1 MCGIAGI
8 IAPDE
13 QLVRKALPPMMDAQ
27 AHRGPDERDSTYL
40 RFGNVSLGFGH
51 LRLKIIDLSSSAHQ
65 PMIHPQTG
73 DQIIFNGEIY
83 NFQVLRRE
91 LEASG
96 IRFRGHGDTETLL
109 HALTEWG
116 PEKTIPRLQGMFA
129 FAYYEPAR
137 QRLVLARDSIGIK
150 PLYIAQIPGGLIFAS
165 EVRALI
171 ASGRIERTLDPRGI
185 AGLLAY
191 GAVQHPF
198 TLFKAIQSF
207 PAGHYQILTRESF
220 GNGYQPEEG
229 LQRFWDFPAPDP
241 DLTEQQAVPRIRQI
255 IDDAVRDHLI
265 SDVPT
270 GVFLS
275 SGLDSTIVAG
285 VAARHTPHLRSF
297 TVGFEDQPDL
307 SEFQLSRETAELFNL
322 RHTEV
327 HITNDDTLS
336 ATESWLRALDL
347 PSLDGLNVYVISGA
361 VRRQGITVALSG
373 QGGDEL
379 FGGYPSFIEVPRL
392 RSMAS
397 KAAWMPA
404 AFRRSLARV
413 ATVGKSEA
421 VRQKA
426 IGMAGSDGGILSLYL
441 HRRRAM
447 SDPQLHSLG
456 LEAGALGLSEDFIP
470 PQSAADAAVDP
481 CDITWSISRLESQ
494 FYMGNMLLRD
504 GDADG
509 MAHSLEIRVPLLD
522 QRLLDFAFAIPG
534 SVRLPAG
541 GRPKHLLRAAFPE
554 LLRPALQRQGK
565 RGFELPVRRWML
577 GPMREL
583 CQSGLQTL
591 KSIDLLR
598 PQSLDSFWTAFERE
612 PESPIWSRVFTLC
625 VLGLYLKQ
633 TRIA

>member
-1 MCGIAGI
+1 
-8 IAPDE
+8 
-13 QLVRKALPPMMDAQ
+13 MMEAQ
-27 AHRGPDERDSTYL
+27 AHRGPDERDSTFL
-40 RFGNVSLGFGH
+40 QFGKLSLGFGH
-51 LRLKIIDLSSSAHQ
+51 LRLKIIDLSACAHQ

-83 NFQVLRRE
+83 NFQVLRSE
-91 LEASG
+91 LQSLG
-96 IRFRGHGDTETLL
+96 IQFRGHGDTETLL
-109 HALTEWG
+109 HALAHWG
-116 PEKTIPRLQGMFA
+116 PEKTIPRLAGMFA
-129 FAYYEPAR
+129 FAFYEAKS
-137 QRLVLARDSIGIK
+137 QRLVLARDSLGIK
-150 PLYIAQIPGGLIFAS
+150 PLYIAAIPGGVIFAS
-165 EVRALI
+165 EVRALL
-171 ASGRIERTLDPRGI
+171 ASKLIDRTLDPRGI

-198 TLFKAIQSF
+198 TVFKSIQSF
-207 PAGHYQILTRESF
+207 PAGHYQILSPESF
-220 GNGYQPEEG
+220 AEGAYQPESG
-229 LQRFWDFPAPDP
+229 LRRFWSFPAPDQAISE
-241 DLTEQQAVPRIRQI
+241 EQATPRVRELISE
-255 IDDAVRDHLI
+255 AVRDHLI

-297 TVGFEDQPDL
+297 TVGFADQPDL
-307 SEFQLSRETAELFNL
+307 SETQLARETAELFGL

-327 HITNDDTLS
+327 QVTNDDALH
-336 ATESWLRALDL
+336 AAQSWLRALDL
-347 PSLDGLNVYVISGA
+347 PSMDGLNVYVISGA

-379 FGGYPSFIEVPRL
+379 FGGYPSFSEVPRL
-392 RSMAS
+392 HAMAS

-404 AFRRSLARV
+404 AFRKSLARV

-426 IGMAGSDGGILSLYL
+426 IGLAGSDGGILSLYL

-456 LEAGALGLSEDFIP
+456 LEARALGLTDDFLP
-470 PQSAADAAVDP
+470 PDAAAEAAVDP
-481 CDITWSISRLESQ
+481 DDIVWSISRLESQ

-522 QRLLDFAFAIPG
+522 RRLLDFALAIPG
-534 SVRLPAG
+534 SIRLPAG
-541 GRPKHLLRAAFPE
+541 ARPKHLLRQAFPE
-554 LLRPALQRQGK
+554 LLRPALQQQGK

-577 GPMREL
+577 GPLREL
-583 CQSGLQTL
+583 CQSGLATL
-591 KSIDLLR
+591 KSGNLLR
-598 PQSLDSFWTAFERE
+598 ADSIETFWNTFERE
-612 PESPIWSRVFTLC
+612 PESPIWTRVFTLC
-625 VLGLYLKQ
+625 VLGLYLRQ
-633 TRIA
+633 I

>member
-8 IAPDE
+8 LAPDE
-13 QLVRKALPPMMDAQ
+13 QLVRRVLPPMMDAQ
-27 AHRGPDERDSTYL
+27 SHRGPDERDSTFL
-40 RFGNVSLGFGH
+40 RFGNLTLGFGH
-51 LRLKIIDLSSSAHQ
+51 LRLKIIDLSSCAHQ

-83 NFQVLRRE
+83 NFQLLRRE
-91 LEASG
+91 LEALG
-96 IRFRGHGDTETLL
+96 IRFKGHGDTETLL
-109 HALTEWG
+109 HALTLWG
-116 PEKTIPRLQGMFA
+116 PEATIPRLQGMFA
-129 FAYYEPAR
+129 FAYYEVAR

-150 PLYIAQIPGGLIFAS
+150 PIYIARIPGGFIFAS
-165 EVRALI
+165 EIRGLL
-171 ASGRIERTLDPRGI
+171 ASGLLDTTLDLRGV
-185 AGLLAY
+185 ASLLAY
-191 GAVQHPF
+191 GAVQHPL
-198 TLFKAIQSF
+198 TLFKSIQSF
-207 PAGHYQILTRESF
+207 PAGHYQILTPESF
-220 GNGYQPEEG
+220 ANGYDAEAG
-229 LQRFWDFPAPDP
+229 LRRFWSFPAPDP
-241 DLTEQQAVPRIRQI
+241 GITEQEAVPRVRQI

-297 TVGFEDQPDL
+297 TVGFADQPDL
-307 SEFQLSRETAELFNL
+307 SECQLARETADTFGL

-327 HITNDDTLS
+327 QVTADEALA
-336 ATESWLRALDL
+336 ATQSWLRALDL
-347 PSLDGLNVYVISGA
+347 PSMDGLNVYVISGA

-379 FGGYPSFIEVPRL
+379 FGGYPTFVEVPRL
-392 RSMAS
+392 RSMAA

-404 AFRRSLARV
+404 AFRKSLARV

-426 IGMAGSDGGILSLYL
+426 VGLAGSNGGILSLYL

-447 SDPQLHSLG
+447 SDPQLQSLG
-456 LEAGALGLSEDFIP
+456 LDAHALALTEDYLPPEA
-470 PQSAADAAVDP
+470 AAEAAVNPRDVV
-481 CDITWSISRLESQ
+481 WSVSRLESQ

-504 GDADG
+504 GDANG

-522 QRLLDFAFAIPG
+522 QRLLDYALAIPG

-541 GRPKHLLRAAFPE
+541 ARPKYLLRQAFPE

-577 GPMREL
+577 GPLREL

-591 KSIDLLR
+591 RSIDLLNSA
-598 PQSLDSFWTAFERE
+598 SLDSFWSAFERE

-625 VLGLYLKQ
+625 VLGLYLRQ
-633 TRIA
+633 TKVA